1 MLTNIY
7 RRVKIKAS
15 GGFIVKYTIRQKG
28 NKYYKKLKPSWAEMV
43 AGLIVALAIIY
54 IVFEVIRG

>member
-1 MLTNIY
+1 MM
-7 RRVKIKAS
+7 
-15 GGFIVKYTIRQKG
+15 KYTIRKKG
-28 NKYYKKLKPSWAEMV
+28 EKYYKKFKPCLGDLV

>member
-1 MLTNIY
+1 MNI
-7 RRVKIKAS
+7 RK
-15 GGFIVKYTIRQKG
+15 KG
-28 NKYYKKLKPSWAEMV
+28 EKYYKKFKPCGGDLV

>member
-1 MLTNIY
+1 M
-7 RRVKIKAS
+7 
-15 GGFIVKYTIRQKG
+15 KYTIRQKG
-28 NKYYKKLKPSWAEMV
+28 EKYFKKFNSNWGDMV